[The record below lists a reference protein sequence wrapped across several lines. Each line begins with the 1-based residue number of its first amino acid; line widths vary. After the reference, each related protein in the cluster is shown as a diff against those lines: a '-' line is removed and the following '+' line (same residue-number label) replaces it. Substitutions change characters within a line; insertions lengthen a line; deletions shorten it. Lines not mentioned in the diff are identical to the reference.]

1 MHLNTVER
9 RMSPQQPSIHVWQD
23 NETEVDL
30 LGFDVHADL
39 IRSVITDPSV
49 LPVTVGVFGDWGGG
63 KSSIMKMLQKELS
76 NETAYPNVVCLYF
89 NGWTFEG
96 YEDAKSALLSSILI
110 QLGEHKR
117 FGEKAKDW
125 VVKLLKRL
133 KWMEMGKLAVK
144 YVAIPVGAAAVTGGV
159 AAVPVAAA
167 ALATAAVSSALG
179 KPNGDDDTASP
190 EINWSSLIE
199 ASPEKPDLMGVRK
212 FREEFEKML
221 AKTGIAVLV
230 VLIDDLDRCL
240 PERLIET
247 LEAIKLFVSVP
258 RTAFVIGADPRIVR
272 HAISTRYVK
281 RQLEHSGNASE
292 LRQEEEGLVQDY
304 LEKLI
309 QVPYQLPRLS
319 PSEIETYVNL
329 LACEKL
335 LDPAQI
341 PAVLAAWRNTR
352 AQNIYAPFTAES
364 IHKALTGGAEL
375 PANLKEQLD
384 WSKAVAS
391 VITEGLKGNPRQVKR
406 MLNAMSLRKQLATV
420 AKISIKEE
428 ILAKLMVLE
437 YSNLPLF
444 HELNQWQAAE
454 KGVPSKLKA
463 LETEALKEEDA
474 SETAP
479 PEDGLTK
486 WKTPSMLSW
495 LRMRPPLSGADLRDY
510 FWLARDRTGS
520 TLAGVTMVPPNV
532 QLALR
537 KLLSDNEGEKSQG
550 LKLAPGLS
558 ALELPMLLDLL
569 KQEAEHH
576 PDRLAPVGALYKLAI
591 QKVNGAAAKL
601 IDTARSIPTVS
612 LLASVPQNISELAQ
626 NEPQLRDSATLALK
640 ELAAQSTTKAGKAA
654 SKALESMQKKK

>member
-1 MHLNTVER
+1 
-9 RMSPQQPSIHVWQD
+9 MSTQQQSIHVWQD
-23 NETEVDL
+23 NETEIDL

-76 NETAYPNVVCLYF
+76 NEETYPNVVCLYF

-110 QLGEHKR
+110 QLGEHKK
-117 FGEKAKDW
+117 FGAKAKDW
-125 VVKLLKRL
+125 AVKLLKRL

-144 YVAIPVGAAAVTGGV
+144 HVGIPIVAAAATGGL

-167 ALATAAVSSALG
+167 AVASAVVSSALG
-179 KPNGDDDTASP
+179 KTDADDDTAPP

-221 AKTGIAVLV
+221 AKTGISVLV

-292 LRQEEEGLVQDY
+292 VRQEEEGLVQDY

-341 PAVLAAWRNTR
+341 PAVLTAWRNTR
-352 AQNIYAPFTAES
+352 AQNVYAPFTAES

-375 PANLKEQLD
+375 PVKLKEQLD

-406 MLNAMSLRKQLATV
+406 MLNAMSLRKQLAAI
-420 AKISIKEE
+420 AKISIREE

-444 HELNQWQAAE
+444 QELNQWQAAE
-454 KGVPSKLKA
+454 KGVPSKLKI
-463 LETEALKEEDA
+463 LENESLKEEDA
-474 SETAP
+474 SETTP
-479 PEDGLTK
+479 PEDGLEK
-486 WKTPSMLSW
+486 WRTPSMLSW

-520 TLAGVTMVPPNV
+520 TLSGVTMIPPKV
-532 QLALR
+532 QMVLH
-537 KLLSDNEGEKSQG
+537 KLLSDNAGENALGMKLVLG
-550 LKLAPGLS
+550 LAGP
-558 ALELPMLLDLL
+558 ELPVLLDLL
-569 KQEAEHH
+569 KQEAERH
-576 PDRLAPVGALYKLAI
+576 PDRIMAAGALHKLGI
-591 QKVNGAAAKL
+591 QKVAGAGAKL
-601 IDTARSIPTVS
+601 IDVARSITADS
-612 LLASVPQNISELAQ
+612 LLPSIPQNIAELAQ
-626 NEPQLRDSATLALK
+626 HEPQLRGAST
-640 ELAAQSTTKAGKAA
+640 ELLREIAAHPKTKAGRAA
-654 SKALESMQKKK
+654 SKALDSLQKKA

>member
-1 MHLNTVER
+1 
-9 RMSPQQPSIHVWQD
+9 MSPQQQSIHVWQD

-63 KSSIMKMLQKELS
+63 KSSIMKMLEKELS
-76 NETAYPNVVCLYF
+76 NEATYPDVVCLYF

-110 QLGEHKR
+110 QLGEHKK
-117 FGEKAKDW
+117 FGAKVKDW
-125 VVKLLKRL
+125 IVKLLKRL

-144 YVAIPVGAAAVTGGV
+144 HVGIPIAAAAVTGGI
-159 AAVPVAAA
+159 AAVPITAAA
-167 ALATAAVSSALG
+167 VASVVANSALG
-179 KPNGDDDTASP
+179 KTDGEDGTASS

-221 AKTGIAVLV
+221 AKTGISALV

-292 LRQEEEGLVQDY
+292 IRQEEEGLVQDY

-335 LDPAQI
+335 LDPEQM
-341 PAVLAAWRNTR
+341 PAVLAAWRDTR

-364 IHKALTGGAEL
+364 IHKALTGGAQL

-384 WSKAVAS
+384 WSKAIAS

-406 MLNAMSLRKQLATV
+406 MLNAMSLRKQLAAV

-428 ILAKLMVLE
+428 FLAKLMVLE
-437 YSNLPLF
+437 YSNLTLF
-444 HELNQWQAAE
+444 QELNQWQTAE

-463 LETEALKEEDA
+463 LEKESLQEENA
-474 SETAP
+474 SESTP
-479 PEDGLTK
+479 PEDGLAK
-486 WKTPSMLSW
+486 WRTPSMLSW

-510 FWLARDRTGS
+510 FWLARDKTGS
-520 TLAGVTMVPPNV
+520 TLSGVTMIPPNV
-532 QLALR
+532 QSALR
-537 KLLSDNEGEKSQG
+537 NLLSDNAGENALG
-550 LKLAPGLS
+550 IKLVSGLS
-558 ALELPMLLDLL
+558 GPELPILLDLL
-569 KQEAEHH
+569 KQEAERH
-576 PDRLAPVGALYKLAI
+576 PDRTLAPVALHKLGI
-591 QKVNGAAAKL
+591 QKTIGAAAKL
-601 IDTARSIPTVS
+601 MEIARSIAAES
-612 LLASVPQNISELAQ
+612 LLPSIPQNIAELAQ
-626 NEPQLRDSATLALK
+626 HEPQLRAPSMELLK
-640 ELAAQSTTKAGKAA
+640 EIAVHSKTKAGKAA
-654 SKALESMQKKK
+654 SKALESLQKKA

>member
-1 MHLNTVER
+1 
-9 RMSPQQPSIHVWQD
+9 MSTQQQSIHVWQD
-23 NETEVDL
+23 NETEIDL

-76 NETAYPNVVCLYF
+76 NEETYPNVVCLYF

-110 QLGEHKR
+110 QLGEHKK
-117 FGEKAKDW
+117 FGAKAKDW
-125 VVKLLKRL
+125 AVKLLKRL

-144 YVAIPVGAAAVTGGV
+144 HVGIPIVAAAATGGL
-159 AAVPVAAA
+159 AAAPVAAA
-167 ALATAAVSSALG
+167 AVASAVVSSALG
-179 KPNGDDDTASP
+179 KTDADDDTGPP

-221 AKTGIAVLV
+221 AKTGISVLV

-292 LRQEEEGLVQDY
+292 VRQEEEGLVQDY

-341 PAVLAAWRNTR
+341 PAVLTAWRNTR
-352 AQNIYAPFTAES
+352 AQNVYAPFTAES

-375 PANLKEQLD
+375 PAKLKEQLD

-406 MLNAMSLRKQLATV
+406 MLNAMSLRKQLAAI
-420 AKISIKEE
+420 AKISIREE

-444 HELNQWQAAE
+444 QELNQWQAAE
-454 KGVPSKLKA
+454 KGVPSKLKI
-463 LETEALKEEDA
+463 LENESLKEEDA
-474 SETAP
+474 SETTP
-479 PEDGLTK
+479 PEDGLGK
-486 WKTPSMLSW
+486 WRTPSMLSW

-520 TLAGVTMVPPNV
+520 TLSGVTMIPPKV
-532 QLALR
+532 QMALH
-537 KLLSDNEGEKSQG
+537 KLLSDNAGENALG
-550 LKLAPGLS
+550 MKLVPGL
-558 ALELPMLLDLL
+558 AGPELPVLLDLL
-569 KQEAEHH
+569 KQEAERH
-576 PDRLAPVGALYKLAI
+576 PDRIMAAGALHKLGI
-591 QKVNGAAAKL
+591 QKVAGAGAKL
-601 IDTARSIPTVS
+601 IEVARSITADS
-612 LLASVPQNISELAQ
+612 LLPSIPQNIAELAQ
-626 NEPQLRDSATLALK
+626 HEPQLRGAST
-640 ELAAQSTTKAGKAA
+640 ELLREIAAHPKTKAGKAA
-654 SKALESMQKKK
+654 SKALDSLQKKA

>member
-1 MHLNTVER
+1 M
-9 RMSPQQPSIHVWQD
+9 QPEQSSIHIWQD
-23 NETEVDL
+23 NETEIDL

-39 IRSVITDPSV
+39 IRSVITDPAV

-76 NETAYPNVVCLYF
+76 NEEAYPNVVCLYF

-110 QLGEHKR
+110 QLGEHKK
-117 FGEKAKDW
+117 FGAKAKDW

-133 KWMEMGKLAVK
+133 RWMELGKLAVK
-144 YVAIPVGAAAVTGGV
+144 HVGIPIAVAAATGGV
-159 AAVPVAAA
+159 AAVPVAV
-167 ALATAAVSSALG
+167 AAVASVVASSALG
-179 KPNGDDDTASP
+179 KSDSDDGTASP

-221 AKTGIAVLV
+221 AKTGISVLV

-292 LRQEEEGLVQDY
+292 VRQEEEGLVQDY

-335 LDPAQI
+335 LPPAQI
-341 PAVLAAWRNTR
+341 PAVLSAWRNTR

-406 MLNAMSLRKQLATV
+406 MLNAMSLRKQLAAV

-444 HELNQWQAAE
+444 QELNQWQAAE
-454 KGVPSKLKA
+454 KGVPSKLKT
-463 LETEALKEEDA
+463 LESESLKEEDA
-474 SETAP
+474 SETTL
-479 PEDGLTK
+479 PEDGLAK
-486 WKTPSMLSW
+486 WRTPSMLSW

-520 TLAGVTMVPPNV
+520 TLSGVTMIPPKV
-532 QLALR
+532 QMALR
-537 KLLSDNEGEKSQG
+537 KLLSDNAGENALG
-550 LKLAPGLS
+550 MKLVLGLS
-558 ALELPMLLDLL
+558 ALELPVLLDLL
-569 KQEAEHH
+569 KQEAERH
-576 PDRLAPVGALYKLAI
+576 PDRIMAAGALHKLGI
-591 QKVNGAAAKL
+591 QKVAGAGAKL
-601 IDTARSIPTVS
+601 IEVARSIAVES
-612 LLASVPQNISELAQ
+612 LLPSIPQNIAELAQ
-626 NEPQLRDSATLALK
+626 HEPQLRGSSTELLK
-640 ELAAQSTTKAGKAA
+640 EIAAHSNTKAGKAA
-654 SKALESMQKKK
+654 TKALDSLQKKA

>member
-1 MHLNTVER
+1 MQTGLPR
-9 RMSPQQPSIHVWQD
+9 IHVWQD
-23 NETEVDL
+23 NETEIDL
-30 LGFDVHADL
+30 LGFDVHANL
-39 IRSVITDPSV
+39 IRSVITDPTV

-76 NETAYPNVVCLYF
+76 DETTYPDVVCLYF

-110 QLGEHKR
+110 QLGEHRK
-117 FGEKAKDW
+117 FGETAKDF

-133 KWMEMGKLAVK
+133 KWMELGKLAVK
-144 YVAIPVGAAAVTGGV
+144 YVGIPVAIAAATGGV

-167 ALATAAVSSALG
+167 AVASAVASSAMG
-179 KPNGDDDTASP
+179 KKDDDDDAND
-190 EINWSSLIE
+190 INWSSLVE
-199 ASPEKPDLMGVRK
+199 ASPEKPDMMGVRK

-221 AKTGIAVLV
+221 AKTGISTLV

-258 RTAFVIGADPRIVR
+258 RTAFVIGADPRIVK

-281 RQLEHSGNASE
+281 RQLEHSVETAE
-292 LRQEEEGLVQDY
+292 VRREEEGLVQDY

-319 PSEIETYVNL
+319 PSEIETYINL

-335 LDPAQI
+335 LDAKLI
-341 PAVLAAWRNTR
+341 PAVISAWRDTR
-352 AQNIYAPFTAES
+352 AQNIYAPFTAEA
-364 IHKALTGGAEL
+364 IERALPSASQM
-375 PANLKEQLD
+375 PAALREQLD
-384 WSKAVAS
+384 WSKAIAT

-406 MLNAMSLRKQLATV
+406 MLNAMSLRKELAAI

-437 YSNLPLF
+437 YSNLKLF
-444 HELNQWQAAE
+444 QELNQWQAAE
-454 KGVPSKLKA
+454 KGVPSKVKQ
-463 LETEALKEEDA
+463 LEAEALKDEDA
-474 SETAP
+474 SGVSP
-479 PEDGLTK
+479 SDDGLAS
-486 WKTPSMLSW
+486 WRTPSMLSW
-495 LRMRPPLSGADLRDY
+495 LRMRPAFSGADLRDY

-537 KLLSDNEGEKSQG
+537 KLLSENPGENAQG
-550 LKLAPGLS
+550 MKLAPALS
-558 ALELPMLLDLL
+558 PLELPVLLDLL
-569 KQEAEHH
+569 QQEAERH
-576 PDRLAPVGALYKLAI
+576 PDRLPPPSVLHKLAI
-591 QKVNGAAAKL
+591 QKVPGAGGKL
-601 IDTARSIPTVS
+601 IEVARNVSVSS
-612 LLASVPQNISELAQ
+612 LLPTIPQNIAELGQ
-626 NEPQLRDSATLALK
+626 IEPQLRNTALQV
-640 ELAAQSTTKAGKAA
+640 LNDIASQDRTKAGKAA
-654 SKALESMQKKK
+654 TKALDSMQKKN

>member
-1 MHLNTVER
+1 MN
-9 RMSPQQPSIHVWQD
+9 SGPSSIHVWQD
-23 NETEVDL
+23 NETDVDL
-30 LGFDVHADL
+30 LGFQVHADL
-39 IRSVITDPSV
+39 IRSVITDPTV

-76 NETAYPNVVCLYF
+76 NEDSYPTVVCLYF

-117 FGEKAKDW
+117 FGPKAKDL

-133 KWMEMGKLAVK
+133 KWMEVAKLAVK
-144 YVAIPVGAAAVTGGV
+144 HVGIPVAVVAATGGL

-167 ALATAAVSSALG
+167 VVAGSIVSSSLG
-179 KPNGDDDTASP
+179 KTDGSDVSTPD
-190 EINWSSLIE
+190 INWSALVE

-212 FREEFEKML
+212 FRDEFSKML
-221 AKTGIAVLV
+221 EKTEISALV

-281 RQLEHSGNASE
+281 RHLQNPTSEEASE
-292 LRQEEEGLVQDY
+292 SRREEESLVQDY

-319 PSEIETYVNL
+319 PSEIETYINL

-335 LDPAQI
+335 LDKGQSAT
-341 PAVLAAWRNTR
+341 VLTAWRETR
-352 AQNIYAPFTAES
+352 AQNVYAAFTADAIQKS
-364 IHKALTGGAEL
+364 LKLTEL
-375 PANLKEQLD
+375 PTALKEQLD
-384 WSKAVAS
+384 WSTAVAS

-420 AKISIKEE
+420 ARISIKEE
-428 ILAKLMVLE
+428 VLAKLMVLE

-444 HELNQWQAAE
+444 QELNQWQAGE
-454 KGVPSKLKA
+454 KGVPDKIRTLEEQA
-463 LETEALKEEDA
+463 LGDGEAQKI
-474 SETAP
+474 ST
-479 PEDGLTK
+479 EDGLSK
-486 WKTPSMLSW
+486 WRTPSVFSW
-495 LRMRPPLSGADLRDY
+495 LRMRPPLSGEDLRDY

-520 TLAGVTMVPPNV
+520 TLTGITMIPPNV
-532 QLALR
+532 QLAVR
-537 KLLSDNEGEKSQG
+537 RLLSDNAGEKALG
-550 LKLAPGLS
+550 AKATLLLS
-558 ALELPMLLDLL
+558 EQERTSLFDLL
-569 KQEAEHH
+569 KLEAERH
-576 PDRLAPVGALYKLAI
+576 PDRAAPVAALHTLAI
-591 QKVNGAAAKL
+591 QKVPGAAPKL
-601 IDTARSIPTVS
+601 IETARSIPAAS
-612 LLASVPQNISELAQ
+612 LLPSVPQNIAELALHDAD
-626 NEPQLRDSATLALK
+626 LRSSALDVLREIATHEK
-640 ELAAQSTTKAGKAA
+640 TKAGKAA
-654 SKALESMQKKK
+654 TSALASLAKKV

>member
-1 MHLNTVER
+1 
-9 RMSPQQPSIHVWQD
+9 MSAQKQQIHVWQD
-23 NETEVDL
+23 NETEIDL
-30 LGFDVHADL
+30 LGFDVHAEL

-76 NETAYPNVVCLYF
+76 NEETYPDVVCLYF

-110 QLGEHKR
+110 QLGEHKK
-117 FGEKAKDW
+117 FGAKAKDW

-133 KWMEMGKLAVK
+133 KWMELGKMAVK
-144 YVAIPVGAAAVTGGV
+144 HVGIPLAAAAVTGGI
-159 AAVPVAAA
+159 ATVPVAAA
-167 ALATAAVSSALG
+167 AVATVLANSALG
-179 KPNGDDDTASP
+179 KTGDEDGTASP

-212 FREEFEKML
+212 FREEFEKLL
-221 AKTGIAVLV
+221 AKTGISVLV

-281 RQLEHSGNASE
+281 RQLEHSGSASE
-292 LRQEEEGLVQDY
+292 ARHEEEGLVQDY

-329 LACEKL
+329 LACDKL
-335 LDPAQI
+335 LDPAQM
-341 PAVLAAWRNTR
+341 PAVLAAWRGTR

-364 IHKALTGGAEL
+364 IHKALTGGTDL
-375 PANLKEQLD
+375 PTNLKEQLD

-406 MLNAMSLRKQLATV
+406 MLNAMSLRKQLANV
-420 AKISIKEE
+420 AKISIKED

-454 KGVPSKLKA
+454 KGVPSKLKG
-463 LETEALKEEDA
+463 LENESLKEDDVT
-474 SETAP
+474 ETTS

-486 WKTPSMLSW
+486 WRTPAMKSW

-520 TLAGVTMVPPNV
+520 TLSGVTMIPPNV

-537 KLLSDNEGEKSQG
+537 QLLSDNAGENALG
-550 LKLAPGLS
+550 MKLAPGLPGP
-558 ALELPMLLDLL
+558 ELAVLLDLL
-569 KQEAEHH
+569 KQDAERH
-576 PDRLAPVGALYKLAI
+576 PDRVMAAGALHKLGI
-591 QKVNGAAAKL
+591 QKVAGAGTKL
-601 IDTARSIPTVS
+601 LEVARSISADS
-612 LLASVPQNISELAQ
+612 LLPSIPQNIAELAKH
-626 NEPQLRDSATLALK
+626 EAQLRGPSTELLK
-640 ELAAQSTTKAGKAA
+640 ELAAHPKTKAGKAA
-654 SKALESMQKKK
+654 SKALESLEKKA

>member
-1 MHLNTVER
+1 MD
-9 RMSPQQPSIHVWQD
+9 SGQPSIHVWQD
-23 NETEVDL
+23 NETDVDL
-30 LGFDVHADL
+30 LGFQVHADL

-76 NETAYPNVVCLYF
+76 NEATYPTVVCLYF

-117 FGEKAKDW
+117 FGPKAKDL

-133 KWMEMGKLAVK
+133 KWMEVAKLAVK
-144 YVAIPVGAAAVTGGV
+144 HVGIPIAVAATGGL
-159 AAVPVAAA
+159 AAVPAAA
-167 ALATAAVSSALG
+167 AMAAGSIVSSSLG
-179 KPNGDDDTASP
+179 KTDSEDGSSAD
-190 EINWSSLIE
+190 INWSALVE

-212 FREEFEKML
+212 FRDEFSKML
-221 AKTGIAVLV
+221 EKTEISALV

-281 RQLEHSGNASE
+281 RQLQPFTSEEASE
-292 LRQEEEGLVQDY
+292 AMREEEGLVQDY

-319 PSEIETYVNL
+319 PSEIETYINL

-335 LDPAQI
+335 LDKEQSAT
-341 PAVLAAWRNTR
+341 VLTAWRGTR
-352 AQNIYAPFTAES
+352 AQNVYAAFTADAIQKS
-364 IHKALTGGAEL
+364 LKSVEL
-375 PANLKEQLD
+375 PTALKEQLD
-384 WSKAVAS
+384 WSTAVAS

-420 AKISIKEE
+420 ARISIKEE
-428 ILAKLMVLE
+428 VLAKLMVLE
-437 YSNLPLF
+437 YSNLSLF

-454 KGVPSKLKA
+454 KGVPAKLRTLEEQA
-463 LETEALKEEDA
+463 LGDDEAQKM
-474 SETAP
+474 S
-479 PEDGLTK
+479 PEDGLSK
-486 WKTPSMLSW
+486 WRTPSVFSW
-495 LRMRPPLSGADLRDY
+495 LRMRPPLWGEDLRDY

-520 TLAGVTMVPPNV
+520 TLTGVTMIPPNV
-532 QLALR
+532 QLAVR
-537 KLLSDNEGEKSQG
+537 RLLSDNAGEKAMG
-550 LKLAPGLS
+550 AKATLS
-558 ALELPMLLDLL
+558 LSEQDRTSLFDLL
-569 KQEAEHH
+569 KQEAVHH
-576 PDRLAPVGALYKLAI
+576 PDRAAPVAALHTLAI
-591 QKVNGAAAKL
+591 QKVPGAATKL
-601 IDTARSIPTVS
+601 IETARSVPAAS
-612 LLASVPQNISELAQ
+612 LLPSVPQNIAELA
-626 NEPQLRDSATLALK
+626 LRDAGLRSSALDVLRETATHDK
-640 ELAAQSTTKAGKAA
+640 TKAGKAA
-654 SKALESMQKKK
+654 TRALETLEKKA

>member
-1 MHLNTVER
+1 MKSER
-9 RMSPQQPSIHVWQD
+9 APIHVWQD
-23 NETEVDL
+23 NETEIDL

-39 IRSVITDPSV
+39 IRSVITDPSI

-63 KSSIMKMLQKELS
+63 KSSIMKMLQKELA
-76 NETAYPNVVCLYF
+76 NEEAYPDVVCLYF

-110 QLGEHKR
+110 QLGEHKK
-117 FGEKAKDW
+117 FGHKAKDW
-125 VVKLLKRL
+125 VVKLLTRL
-133 KWMEMGKLAVK
+133 KWMELGKLAVK
-144 YVAIPVGAAAVTGGV
+144 HVGIPVVAAAATGGV

-167 ALATAAVSSALG
+167 VAASALASSALG
-179 KPNGDDDTASP
+179 KARSGDGGDSA
-190 EINWSSLIE
+190 EINWSALVE
-199 ASPEKPDLMGVRK
+199 ASPDKPDVMGVRK
-212 FREEFEKML
+212 FREEFETML
-221 AKTGIAVLV
+221 ENTKIAVLV

-272 HAISTRYVK
+272 HAISTRYAK
-281 RQLEHSGNASE
+281 RQLEHSGSAGE
-292 LRQEEEGLVQDY
+292 ARREEEGLVQDY

-335 LDPAQI
+335 LDAAMLP
-341 PAVLAAWRNTR
+341 PVLSSWRSTR

-364 IHKALTGGAEL
+364 IQAALPVGRSL
-375 PANLKEQLD
+375 PATLKDQLD

-406 MLNAMSLRKQLATV
+406 MLNALSLRKQLATV

-444 HELNQWQAAE
+444 HEINQWQAAE

-463 LETEALKEEDA
+463 LEEEASKEQGPDA
-474 SETAP
+474 VP
-479 PEDGLTK
+479 PEDGLAK
-486 WKTPSMLSW
+486 WRTPAMLSW
-495 LRMRPPLSGADLRDY
+495 LRMSPPLTGADLRDY

-520 TLAGVTMVPPNV
+520 TLSGVTMIAPNV

-537 KLLSDNEGEKSQG
+537 KLLSDNAGENAQG
-550 LKLAPGLS
+550 VKLGVGLP
-558 ALELPMLLDLL
+558 AHELPALLDLL
-569 KQEAEHH
+569 KQEAERH
-576 PDRLAPVGALYKLAI
+576 PDRVTAPAALHKLAI
-591 QKVNGAAAKL
+591 QKAPGAAAKL
-601 IDTARSIPTVS
+601 IEVARSVPADS
-612 LLASVPQNISELAQ
+612 LLPSVPMNIAELAQ
-626 NEPQLRDSATLALK
+626 SDPLLREPAVEVLK
-640 ELAAQSTTKAGKAA
+640 EISSQERAKAGKAA
-654 SKALESMQKKK
+654 AKALDTLQKKA

>member
-1 MHLNTVER
+1 MQIEL
-9 RMSPQQPSIHVWQD
+9 PPIHIWQD
-23 NETEVDL
+23 NETEIDL

-39 IRSVITDPSV
+39 IRSVITDPTV

-76 NETAYPNVVCLYF
+76 NEKTYPDVVCLYF

-117 FGEKAKDW
+117 FGPKAKDF

-133 KWMEMGKLAVK
+133 KWMELGKLAVK
-144 YVAIPVGAAAVTGGV
+144 HVGIPVAIAAATGGI

-167 ALATAAVSSALG
+167 AVGIAVANSALG
-179 KPNGDDDTASP
+179 KNDGNEDDSK

-199 ASPEKPDLMGVRK
+199 ANPAKPDLMGVRK
-212 FREEFEKML
+212 FREEFETML
-221 AKTGIAVLV
+221 AKTGISVLV

-281 RQLEHSGNASE
+281 RQLEHSGESSE
-292 LRQEEEGLVQDY
+292 MRREEEGLVQDY

-319 PSEIETYVNL
+319 PNEIETYVNL

-335 LDPAQI
+335 LDSAQVPAI
-341 PAVLAAWRNTR
+341 LTAWRNTR
-352 AQNIYAPFTAES
+352 AQNIYAPFTAEA
-364 IHKALTGGAEL
+364 IHKALPGGTQL
-375 PANLKEQLD
+375 PANLKAQLD

-406 MLNAMSLRKQLATV
+406 MLNAMSLRKQLAAV

-428 ILAKLMVLE
+428 VLAKLMVLE

-444 HELNQWQAAE
+444 QELNQWQAAE
-454 KGVPSKLKA
+454 KGVPSNLKT
-463 LETEALKEEDA
+463 LEEEALKAEDD
-474 SETAP
+474 SESST
-479 PEDGLTK
+479 PEDGLAK
-486 WKTPSMLSW
+486 WRTPSTLSW
-495 LRMRPPLSGADLRDY
+495 LRMRPPLSGVDLRDY
-510 FWLARDRTGS
+510 FWLARDRTKS
-520 TLAGVTMVPPNV
+520 TLAGVTMIPPKV
-532 QLALR
+532 QDALR
-537 KLLSDNEGEKSQG
+537 KLSSDNAGENAQG
-550 LKLAPGLS
+550 LKLVPGLTVQ
-558 ALELPMLLDLL
+558 ELPILLDLL
-569 KQEAEHH
+569 KQDAERH
-576 PDRLAPVGALYKLAI
+576 PDRLSPVSILYKLGI
-591 QKVNGAAAKL
+591 QKIPGAGTKL
-601 IDTARSIPTVS
+601 IEVARNISPDSLIP
-612 LLASVPQNISELAQ
+612 SVPQNIAELALH
-626 NEPQLRDSATLALK
+626 EPLLRSASLEALK
-640 ELAAQSTTKAGKAA
+640 QIAAQDKTKAGKAA
-654 SKALESMQKKK
+654 AKALETLQKKAH